1 MKSKAYA
8 RWCAKWILITFN
20 NFKKTKNTLRGP
32 KKKKKNLLSQPS
44 ESDYL
49 QPQSTF
55 MPVLIKDF
63 FFFQLKEI
71 IVHTMYCF
79 SLCKNKAF
87 HSRHRGGLSG
97 GVFVI
102 FRDLEVCAGMSRFT
116 ENVYLSH

>member
-8 RWCAKWILITFN
+8 RWCAKWILMTFN
-20 NFKKTKNTLRGP
+20 NFKKTKNTLRT
-32 KKKKKNLLSQPS
+32 KKKKKIYSANLLKVMICSLRAHS
-44 ESDYL
+44 CLS
-49 QPQSTF
+49 SSK
-55 MPVLIKDF
+55 I

-87 HSRHRGGLSG
+87 HSRHCGGLSG

-102 FRDLEVCAGMSRFT
+102 FTDLEVCAGMSRFT